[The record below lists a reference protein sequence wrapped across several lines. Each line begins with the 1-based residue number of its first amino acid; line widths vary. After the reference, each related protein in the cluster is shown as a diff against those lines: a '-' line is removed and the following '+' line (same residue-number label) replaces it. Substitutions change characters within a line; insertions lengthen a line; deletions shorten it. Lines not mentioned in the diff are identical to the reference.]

1 MAYVSIIILAIAYI
15 FIFAPSGWLVG
26 QLTKRWQE
34 ELPID
39 RDSLKD
45 AGKIIGYLERFLIL
59 TFIILNQFS
68 AIGLLLAAKSILR
81 VGDKHSRKETEY
93 ILIGTLASFSTAIVV
108 GVLMQVVIKY
118 FSIDLTDVLP

>member
-1 MAYVSIIILAIAYI
+1 MTFLSIISGLIAYI
-15 FIFAPSGWLVG
+15 LIWIPSGWFIG
-26 QLTKRWQE
+26 QLTQRWQS
-34 ELPID
+34 ELPED

-81 VGDKHSRKETEY
+81 VGDKHTRKEWT
-93 ILIGTLASFSTAIVV
+93 TL
-108 GVLMQVVIKY
+108 
-118 FSIDLTDVLP
+118 

>member
-1 MAYVSIIILAIAYI
+1 MTLLSIITIVVAFILVLT
-15 FIFAPSGWLVG
+15 PSGWIIG
-26 QLTKRWQE
+26 RLTKRWQE
-34 ELPID
+34 ELPED
-39 RDSLKD
+39 RESLKD

-93 ILIGTLASFSTAIVV
+93 ILIGTLASFAIAIVIGIAV
-108 GVLMQVVIKY
+108 HLVLVYFDLEVI
-118 FSIDLTDVLP
+118 IIG